1 MVDAKNIA
9 YNRGHGESAYLLP
22 VAEDLTGVERH
33 NRTERGAST
42 ASIPFPAR
50 RENYRP
56 IMGLKMV
63 GACD

>member
-1 MVDAKNIA
+1 MVEAQNKA
-9 YNRGHGESAYLLP
+9 YNRGYGESAYLLP
-22 VAEDLTGVERH
+22 VAEDLTGAERR

-42 ASIPFPAR
+42 ASTPFPAR

-63 GACD
+63 GAYD